1 MRYFLY
7 FCVSTL
13 VLISV
18 AARLGG
24 LFDVKSSA
32 MATQVTPAPTK
43 SSQPTANKRGSGI
56 AYVRLDRRNQFTTDI
71 EIEGKPFKGVID
83 TGAST
88 VVVRYEDAKA
98 LGLFR
103 KGEKWT
109 HTVST
114 ANGNG
119 RAMSVRLNS
128 LGIGDLTVYDV
139 EALVLTPGAVATNLI
154 GMSLLRRLSKFEVR
168 PDMIVLER

>member
-7 FCVSTL
+7 FCISTL
-13 VLISV
+13 VLIGT
-18 AARLGG
+18 AARLAS
-24 LFDVKSSA
+24 LLDVKPVA
-32 MATQVTPAPTK
+32 MVTQAAAPTK
-43 SSQPTANKRGSGI
+43 SSPPTANKRGSGT

-83 TGAST
+83 TGASI

-103 KGEKWT
+103 TGERWNR
-109 HTVST
+109 TVST

-119 RAMSVRLNS
+119 QAMAVRLNS
-128 LGIGDLTVYDV
+128 LGIGDLVVYDV